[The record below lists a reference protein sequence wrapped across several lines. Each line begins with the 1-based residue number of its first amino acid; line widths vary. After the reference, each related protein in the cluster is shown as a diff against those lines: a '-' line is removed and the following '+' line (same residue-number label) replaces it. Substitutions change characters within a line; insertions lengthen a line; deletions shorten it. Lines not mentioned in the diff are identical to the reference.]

1 MKRSGPLLLLVPLL
15 FVVAFVM
22 TILLLLQP
30 PPTGACGVAGAPIGP
45 PTGNLGGVSGTGIT
59 AAELATVRSSPLARN
74 NNFTEGVFHS
84 TAYGPPWGV
93 DPQSGVDQGAG
104 IATAA
109 GLRLN
114 GGAPRKYLV
123 ATDPAVISSGQW
135 LYIWPNPFQWRGA
148 FLAAD
153 TGSAINGR
161 DIDFYDWRGRSFQ
174 LAWSKPVTV
183 SRAPMSGLGPGP
195 ADLQPDGSAPPLAT
209 TPTGPPAA
217 AATGP
222 VLNLGDSLAVGSAP
236 ELERKLTGRTV
247 TTLAARDRTSAQ
259 ALSILRGVST
269 VPSTIVVQLGTNDSD
284 VRAFRANV
292 RSIVAVARRASAKV
306 WWVNISRPVLNGTS
320 ASDLNA
326 VLTAEAARQ
335 DNLQIIDWKAA
346 VAAATV
352 QLSDDVHPTAAGYD
366 KRATL
371 IADALAGADSTL
383 GACAS
388 AAPGSLGEL
397 AGSPEQIVNGVVEYA
412 HANGF
417 PNVTVESVRV
427 ANAAHSVQTTSGYT
441 SDHKGP
447 PDFAWAADFS
457 NGNAP
462 TPQMDALAATIAGA
476 FSIPWQGSGLVSAG
490 NAEYRLQLIYR
501 TCGGGDHWNHV
512 HFGVK
517 KMPGQRPP
525 TTGPSTPRPC

>member
-1 MKRSGPLLLLVPLL
+1 
-15 FVVAFVM
+15 
-22 TILLLLQP
+22 
-30 PPTGACGVAGAPIGP
+30 
-45 PTGNLGGVSGTGIT
+45 
-59 AAELATVRSSPLARN
+59 
-74 NNFTEGVFHS
+74 
-84 TAYGPPWGV
+84 
-93 DPQSGVDQGAG
+93 
-104 IATAA
+104 
-109 GLRLN
+109 
-114 GGAPRKYLV
+114 
-123 ATDPAVISSGQW
+123 
-135 LYIWPNPFQWRGA
+135 
-148 FLAAD
+148 
-153 TGSAINGR
+153 
-161 DIDFYDWRGRSFQ
+161 
-174 LAWSKPVTV
+174 
-183 SRAPMSGLGPGP
+183 
-195 ADLQPDGSAPPLAT
+195 
-209 TPTGPPAA
+209 
-217 AATGP
+217 

-259 ALSILRGVST
+259 GLSILRGVST

-292 RSIVAVARRASAKV
+292 RSIVAVARLASAKV

-320 ASDLNA
+320 ASELNA

-383 GACAS
+383 GACSS

-417 PNVTVESVRV
+417 PNVTVESVRI
-427 ANAAHSVQTTSGYT
+427 ANAAHDVQTTSGNT